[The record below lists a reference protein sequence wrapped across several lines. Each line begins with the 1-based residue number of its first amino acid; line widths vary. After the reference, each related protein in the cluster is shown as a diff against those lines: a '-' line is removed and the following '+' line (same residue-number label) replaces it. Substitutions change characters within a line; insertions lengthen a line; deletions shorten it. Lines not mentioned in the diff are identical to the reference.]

1 MIISKWAGQGDG
13 SVVPLFLTA
22 KYACDNIEMG
32 DTICQD
38 KRGRKV
44 AAEFTILCFEGLTVS
59 KFLKIMKIGK
69 SAD

>member
-1 MIISKWAGQGDG
+1 
-13 SVVPLFLTA
+13 
-22 KYACDNIEMG
+22 MG

-59 KFLKIMKIGK
+59 KFLKMMKIGNDFLK
-69 SAD
+69 RWKTTRMNVDIEYMLIALWETTYTFC

>member
-1 MIISKWAGQGDG
+1 MLAGQGDG

-22 KYACDNIEMG
+22 KYACDNIKMG
-32 DTICQD
+32 DRISQD

-59 KFLKIMKIGK
+59 KF
-69 SAD
+69 